1 MITSK
6 AVQTRE
12 RIIGEA
18 LSQGRRRGYAI
29 VSLADIAEALELS
42 KSAVFK
48 HFGAKEALQLAVMEE
63 LARRF
68 THHVW
73 YPARG
78 LPTGVPRLD
87 SIFNSWL
94 AWISDDDGGCGL
106 VQAQIEFDDCPGP
119 VRAYLKKQQRVWNKT
134 LAREF
139 AAASRREAQDPMVHQ
154 FAFEFRSFMFGL
166 NQSFRLLEDPGARTM
181 TTRAYQALLERVV
194 PNR

>member
-1 MITSK
+1 MMTSK
-6 AVQTRE
+6 AVQTRD
-12 RIIGEA
+12 RIVGEA
-18 LSQGRRRGYAI
+18 LSQGTRRGYAV
-29 VSLADIAEALELS
+29 VSLADIAAALELS

-48 HFGAKEALQLAVMEE
+48 HFGAKETLQLAVIEE

-73 YPARG
+73 HPARR
-78 LPTGVPRLD
+78 LPAGVPRLD
-87 SIFNSWL
+87 SIFDNWL
-94 AWISDDDGGCGL
+94 AWISDGDGGCGI

-139 AAASRREAQDPMVHQ
+139 AAASRRKAQDPMVHQ
-154 FAFEFRSFMFGL
+154 FAFEFRGFMFGF
-166 NQSFRLLEDPGARTM
+166 NQSFRLLDDPSARAM
-181 TTRAYQALLERVV
+181 TTRAYQALLERAV